1 MEGSVRRARG
11 GEEHMSFGV
20 PRGATGFSMRGIHI
34 LSAKHRP
41 KPGDAARRIRKVGGK
56 GRKRRKRHRIG
67 KEEDGCEANQ
77 RQMN

>member
-1 MEGSVRRARG
+1 MRRAR

-41 KPGDAARRIRKVGGK
+41 KPGDAARRIRKVGGVVVREEE
-56 GRKRRKRHRIG
+56 GEVAGAGIGSARRRTAAKRTRDR
-67 KEEDGCEANQ
+67 
-77 RQMN
+77 

>member
-56 GRKRRKRHRIG
+56 GGRGIGSARRRTAAKRTRDR
-67 KEEDGCEANQ
+67 
-77 RQMN
+77 